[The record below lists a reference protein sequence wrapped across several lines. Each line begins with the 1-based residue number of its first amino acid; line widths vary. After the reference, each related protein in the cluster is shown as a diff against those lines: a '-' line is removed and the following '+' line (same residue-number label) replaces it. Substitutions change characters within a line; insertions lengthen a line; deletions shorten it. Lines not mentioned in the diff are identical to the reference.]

1 MSSSIYVYNDG
12 IQHNTSSTVVSS
24 VLTIINNNFNIN
36 INDDNN
42 DDKDTEI
49 SQTHHFI
56 FMHGKSHTITPSL

>member
-36 INDDNN
+36 INDD
-42 DDKDTEI
+42 KDTEI

>member
-1 MSSSIYVYNDG
+1 MSSSTYVYNDG

-24 VLTIINNNFNIN
+24 VLTIINNNFN